1 MWIKICGIT
10 CEEELEDAI
19 RVNPDALGFV
29 IETKKSKRSLLLE
42 RARKLMD
49 LVPSFISRIAVTL
62 NAKKFKDISE
72 FADYIQIYQD
82 PPISLKSKLI
92 RSYVFHE
99 FDFES
104 FKKIENKI
112 DMILIDSGHGS
123 GIIHDWDFTRR
134 VGERVKKPLIL
145 AGGLTPKNVVSAIQQ
160 VMPFGVDVSSGV
172 ESNRKKDYFLMREFV
187 ERARGVESEFSR

>member
-29 IETKKSKRSLLLE
+29 IETKRSKRSLSLK
-42 RARKLMD
+42 RARKLID
-49 LVPSFISRIAVTL
+49 LVPSFISIVVVTL
-62 NAKKFKDISE
+62 NAKKLRYISK

-82 PPISLKSKLI
+82 PQISLKSKLI
-92 RSYVFHE
+92 RSYVFHD

-104 FKKIENKI
+104 FEGIENNI

-123 GIIHDWDFTRR
+123 GIVHDWSFTRR
-134 VGERVKKPLIL
+134 VRERVKKPLIL
-145 AGGLTPKNVVSAIQQ
+145 AGGLNPKNVVSAIEQ
-160 VMPFGVDVSSGV
+160 VRPFGVDVSSGV
-172 ESNRKKDYFLMREFV
+172 ESNGRKDYSLMKEFV
-187 ERARGVESEFSR
+187 KRTRGVESVFSR